1 MDEKE
6 SSSDSSDSSESAESA
21 DETVEKKEKKVD
33 DLQMWISLGVV
44 FTTFIMTLF
53 NFIVY

>member
-6 SSSDSSDSSESAESA
+6 SSSDSSDSAESA